1 MLTVVNESNGLI
13 TTVVL
18 FPKVPYRMVKTA
30 GCLSQKVGENISY
43 RPDDCGK
50 LEEWQRLIEL
60 MCSARRGFK
69 RKSSSVGI
77 SRQSVCRARY
87 LAVSVPMTCMV
98 TAPRIL
104 RTNQR
109 LSQTGSSESIPITL
123 ARYWQ

>member
-1 MLTVVNESNGLI
+1 MSGAAEESK
-13 TTVVL
+13 
-18 FPKVPYRMVKTA
+18 PRPYQVDEAYRVYEA
-30 GCLSQKVGENISY
+30 ILPHEESNISY

-87 LAVSVPMTCMV
+87 LVVSVPMTCMV

-104 RTNQR
+104 RTTQR
-109 LSQTGSSESIPITL
+109 LSKTGSSESIPITL
-123 ARYWQ
+123 ASYWHEM